1 MFSSDILQIPR
12 IIDETK
18 IQNPPPSPTTR
29 NSTDLLSP
37 TAMSTIS
44 NESSHDSY
52 ASPKFELSFE
62 CNDDAM
68 DENNLLYNDYF
79 REDMEDLFNP
89 YDLLMRMHFPLKK
102 SGALSQLEKF
112 KNYWENYSFY
122 AIWRKKFIEDHSCQE
137 KDLWKEFFVESIP
150 HLLIN
155 LFLTFYVVG
164 GAIAFQLLD
173 GKIRQEKLYN
183 VIQFTFTTIATV
195 GYGNIVPTTNA
206 SKLFCIFYTLVGV
219 PLLFLSLTN
228 IGQFIAEGYW
238 IFLASLRRTQN
249 IEAPDERRLPL
260 LVVVSL
266 LLTHSVIGGLLF
278 HFWIDQM
285 PVIPAIYFSFV
296 SITTIGYGDITPTPN
311 DAIQTLIIVFYLAIG
326 MVIMS
331 TFVASL
337 YNHLRRLHYLGRN
350 FSGAAH
356 AEVWFGGT
364 RMSVSELLYIVA
376 EEFNVSPKMLYEVL
390 HDLDDIITEATD
402 PKIKLNIEQI
412 QNRRQNRISRSENR
426 EFREHFNKGVRM
438 VEVKDTLNP
447 QNSHVVIKV
456 DSTKCL
462 NRIPDDQRENV
473 MQALGMFHHMVKTK
487 SNLKINKRRS
497 SSASTKL
504 HIVNNDQP
512 ADEPE

>member
-1 MFSSDILQIPR
+1 MPEASMELPIPIRTSTNSDRSS
-12 IIDETK
+12 
-18 IQNPPPSPTTR
+18 NNSPV
-29 NSTDLLSP
+29 P
-37 TAMSTIS
+37 I
-44 NESSHDSY
+44 
-52 ASPKFELSFE
+52 KFALSFG
-62 CNDDAM
+62 CNDEAIDK
-68 DENNLLYNDYF
+68 NNLLYNDYF
-79 REDMEDLFNP
+79 QEEPEESFNP
-89 YDLLMRMHFPLKK
+89 YDLLMRIHFPLKK
-102 SGALSQLEKF
+102 SRALSQLGKF

-137 KDLWKEFFVESIP
+137 QDLWKEFFLESIP

-164 GAIAFQLLD
+164 GAIVFQLID
-173 GKIRQEKLYN
+173 ENIQHEKFYS

-195 GYGNIVPTTNA
+195 GYGNIVPTTDA

-238 IFLASLRRTQN
+238 IFLASLQRTQY
-249 IEAPDERRLPL
+249 IDAPDERRLPL
-260 LVVVSL
+260 SIVVTL

-311 DAIQTLIIVFYLAIG
+311 NAIQTLIIVLYLATG

-337 YNHLRRLHYLGRN
+337 YNYLRRLHYLGRD

-356 AEVWFGGT
+356 VEVWFGGT
-364 RMSVSELLYIVA
+364 KMSVSELLYIVA
-376 EEFNVSPKMLYEVL
+376 DEFNVSPKMLYEVL

-402 PKIKLNIEQI
+402 PKIKLNIEKI
-412 QNRRQNRISRSENR
+412 QNRRQTRISRSENR
-426 EFREHFNKGVRM
+426 ELREYLNNGIRM
-438 VEVKDTLNP
+438 VEIKDSLNP
-447 QNSHVVIKV
+447 LNTHVMIKS

-462 NRIPDDQRENV
+462 NRIPEDQRENV
-473 MQALGMFHHMVKTK
+473 MQALGMFHHVVKTK
-487 SNLKINKRRS
+487 SNLSNKRRS
-497 SSASTKL
+497 SSVSTKL
-504 HIVNNDQP
+504 HFANTHNLLSQGNFNINS
-512 ADEPE
+512 